1 MTGKSYLHVPAT
13 AAANMV
19 IISIAFM
26 LASCDKERTR
36 T

>member
-1 MTGKSYLHVPAT
+1 MAGKSYLHVPTT

-26 LASCDKERTR
+26 LASCEK
-36 T
+36 